1 MKILGINNPLRHIFD
16 PERLPCRLTFGAM
29 PISTTVVADKHSS
42 TTIALV
48 FMPTQ
53 SGGSTQTQ
61 VVEGVQYPRIRLV
74 FFDKITTKLLNN
86 LRQFKRG
93 FHGII
98 YRDKACR
105 ADYEV
110 AC

>member
-1 MKILGINNPLRHIFD
+1 MAAQG
-16 PERLPCRLTFGAM
+16 
-29 PISTTVVADKHSS
+29 SS
-42 TTIALV
+42 PA
-48 FMPTQ
+48 
-53 SGGSTQTQ
+53 QTQ
-61 VVEGVQYPRIRLV
+61 GIEGVQYPRIRLV
-74 FFDKITTKLLNN
+74 FFYKITTKLLNN